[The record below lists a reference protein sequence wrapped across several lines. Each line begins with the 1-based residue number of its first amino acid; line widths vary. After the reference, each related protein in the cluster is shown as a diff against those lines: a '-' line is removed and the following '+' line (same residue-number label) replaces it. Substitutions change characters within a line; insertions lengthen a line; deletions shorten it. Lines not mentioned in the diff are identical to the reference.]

1 MIADLGN
8 PARHVCLARLILF
21 WREPKMRS
29 DHSRGSEAIRIVD
42 GRRERQRHESADT
55 GHRHETPDAFVGTSN
70 GQQPLLN
77 GSEFHAQSCAG
88 LEKRVG
94 DEGQGPMVL
103 DQLADAMLKRLWCR
117 RSNL

>member
-1 MIADLGN
+1 MIADLRN
-8 PARHVCLARLILF
+8 PARHVCLARLILL

-55 GHRHETPDAFVGTSN
+55 GRRHETPDACVGTSN

-77 GSEFHAQSCAG
+77 GSEFQAQSCTG
-88 LEKRVG
+88 LEQRVG
-94 DEGQGPMVL
+94 NKRQGSVVF
-103 DQLADAMLKRLWCR
+103 DQLADAVLERLWSGW
-117 RSNL
+117 SNL